1 MSCILV
7 AVEVVNGNTS
17 ASHSL
22 REEPSQKNNSLFIA
36 AYACGFAGL
45 RTPAKHW
52 RNAFAAKVETAL
64 LSKSLHPK
72 KKNVAHLGGVH
83 RLFRHTHIIMVGY
96 IIFIAIRVTSMAKR
110 RSIFM
115 PIEVSM
121 LCGQLRF
128 SPGSTMP
135 LSASARRWRKNATW
149 SV

>member
-52 RNAFAAKVETAL
+52 RNVFAAKVETAL

-72 KKNVAHLGGVH
+72 KKTLLIWGV
-83 RLFRHTHIIMVGY
+83 Y
-96 IIFIAIRVTSMAKR
+96 IAFLDT
-110 RSIFM
+110 
-115 PIEVSM
+115 PI
-121 LCGQLRF
+121 
-128 SPGSTMP
+128 
-135 LSASARRWRKNATW
+135 
-149 SV
+149 